1 MSLGAA
7 ISEPEALLRV
17 EVDASLGETGRHEH
31 ERGGGVR
38 AEISSLALGALSS
51 WPVEIMAYGVPGLLQ
66 SWLEMLLARCVVG
79 HWGSWREVVLACR
92 VPGAWR

>member
-38 AEISSLALGALSS
+38 AEISFLTLGIVSS
-51 WPVEIMAYGVPGLLQ
+51 WQVEFVA
-66 SWLEMLLARCVVG
+66 
-79 HWGSWREVVLACR
+79 
-92 VPGAWR
+92 